1 MLAVQEMIVQGD
13 RVLMLRHP
21 RSRAP
26 FILSTKDAH
35 TLIQDLQNQA
45 TVLKEMAVLLGGMG
59 ACILT
64 YKTVMAVRR
73 LWSQRKAR

>member
-1 MLAVQEMIVQGD
+1 MLAVQKMIVQGD

-26 FILSTKDAH
+26 FILSNKDTH
-35 TLIQDLQNQA
+35 ILIQDLQNQA
-45 TVLKEMAVLLGGMG
+45 TILKEMAVLCGAVG

-73 LWSQRKAR
+73 FWSQRKAR